1 MRRTRFA
8 AVVST
13 GLILA
18 ASVSATAAVPS
29 AVAAAPGGTAEP
41 ASATAARET
50 PGSGAASATVR
61 LITGDR
67 VTVGTAAD
75 GRQTASVQPGAGR
88 EGVVFHTSEADG
100 RLTVLPSDADP
111 LIRSGRLDRRL
122 FDVTGL
128 VRQQYDEAH
137 RASLPLIIGKAAGAV
152 TDRLTALAAPGTR
165 TRDLNSIGARSV
177 SVPDTDLG
185 DFWHQIVPATTKTS
199 LKAAAAP
206 KIWLDGRVQAQATG
220 GSMDQIGAPPVW
232 QAGYEGG
239 GVKVAVLDTGV
250 DQTHPDLKGRIAEA
264 QDFTASPSGTGDHF
278 GHGTHVASIIG
289 GTGAASGGA
298 RKGVAQKADL
308 LVGKV
313 LGDTGYGT
321 DSQVIAGMQWAADEG
336 AKVVNMSL
344 GADDESDGTDPMS
357 LALNEISEAGGTL
370 FVVAAGNN
378 GQNGQQTVGIP
389 GVADD
394 ALTVGAVDSADAL
407 ADFSSRGPRSGD
419 GAVKPDVTAPGVD
432 IVAARAAGT
441 TLGDPVGPYYVTL
454 SGTSMATPHV
464 AGAAA
469 LLAQRHPDWTARQ
482 LKDAL
487 ISTAHTVAGQ
497 AVPDQGGGR
506 IDVSAAAL
514 GAVTATG
521 TVFLGDI
528 HGTDPTAAHAVTY
541 TNTSAA
547 PVTLSLGFALTTT
560 GGRAVG
566 KDAVRL
572 GDGTAG
578 QTLTVPAHGT
588 AEIPVTVDP
597 SKVEHGSYYGYLTA
611 TPAGGKAVHTTLA
624 LVAHGPVHTLRV
636 TAYDAHGALAQPM
649 LSIWGASGL
658 LYPDV
663 TAEGVSTADL
673 EEGTY
678 QVRASFQEMTP
689 NGVEER
695 LVVLPEVKLTKDTAV
710 TVDARRTT
718 QVEIRTPKP
727 AQQSG
732 VPYYQTYRQIDGH
745 GLLEAEQFF
754 TGTLSKLYVSPTA
767 KVTDG
772 AFEFSSRWQLTAPL
786 LTTRAP
792 GTGLDLN
799 AYYTSYSPV
808 FDSRGASLT
817 AVDAGSLEAPDFR
830 HVRGKLAVV
839 RNETG
844 ETEGQLAAAAAKA
857 GARGLMIVHFSDFAW
872 TRWYPTGERNAVPT
886 VRIGKATGDAL
897 LRKLAKKPVTVRFGG
912 TSVSPYLYD
921 VVQTST
927 QQIPQHV
934 VHTVTAANSAVIP
947 STYADNGGAPWAS
960 EQRFAWRPYQGV
972 AWENTRNVPTGVTR
986 TDYLSSN
993 GTLWQHRVNQ
1003 ETTFD
1008 IDVPLQA
1015 GMVGPATVYRPGRQ
1029 PAEAWQQAVVRP
1041 SIPRG
1046 ARYPS
1051 VRTGDVLDLR
1061 IPEFTDSG
1069 TGHWA
1074 RAATDGGF
1082 GGFNAAGTASTAGT
1096 AGTAATAGKEGTP
1109 QDDPAQG
1116 DTAKATLF
1124 RNGTQ
1129 VGTADSPWTDFEVA
1143 PGTADYRLDVATSRV
1158 SPEWKYATDTSTS
1171 WWFRSGTAGDQ
1182 AALLPL
1188 LQVDY
1193 NVPVDAWNAVRAG
1206 RTHTVGLTVRSQD
1219 GTAAPK
1225 GVQTEVQVSYDD
1237 GRTWS
1242 AARVGSRGHNTFDA
1256 RITKSARAKGDTY
1269 VTLRVTARDAAGDR
1283 VQQTVRRAYLWRG

>member
-1 MRRTRFA
+1 MRRTRFT
-8 AVVST
+8 AVASA

-18 ASVSATAAVPS
+18 ASVSAVTVPS
-29 AVAAAPGGTAEP
+29 ASAAAPGATSEP
-41 ASATAARET
+41 VSAAADRAT

-67 VTVGTAAD
+67 VTVATTAD
-75 GRQTASVQPGAGR
+75 GRRTASVQPGAGR
-88 EGVVFHTSEADG
+88 EGVVFHTSEEDG
-100 RLTVLPSDADP
+100 RVTVLPSDADP
-111 LIRSGRLDRRL
+111 LVRSGRLDRRL

-128 VRQQYDEAH
+128 VAQQYDEAH

-152 TDRLTALAAPGTR
+152 TDRLTALAEPGTPAH
-165 TRDLNSIGARSV
+165 DLTSIGARSV
-177 SVPDTDLG
+177 AVPDTDLG
-185 DFWHQIVPATTKTS
+185 DFWHQLVPA
-199 LKAAAAP
+199 KADGANAKADRAQASAAP
-206 KIWLDGRVQAQATG
+206 RIWLDGRVQAQAAG

-264 QDFTASPSGTGDHF
+264 EDFTGGPSGTGDHF

-298 RKGVAQKADL
+298 RKGVAQAADL

-313 LGDTGYGT
+313 LGDDGYGT

-357 LALNEISEAGGTL
+357 LALNEISEASGTL

-378 GQNGQQTVGIP
+378 GESGQQSVGIP

-394 ALTVGAVDSADAL
+394 ALTVGAVDKNDAL
-407 ADFSSRGPRSGD
+407 AYFSSRGPRSGD

-441 TLGDPVGPYYVTL
+441 TLGDPVDPYYVTL

-469 LLAQRHPDWTARQ
+469 LLAQRHPDWAAPQ

-497 AVPDQGGGR
+497 AVTDEGGGR

-514 GAVTATG
+514 GPVTATG
-521 TVFLGDI
+521 TVFLGDV
-528 HGTDPTAAHAVTY
+528 HETDPTATHAITY

-547 PVTLSLGFALTTT
+547 PVTLSLGLTLATS
-560 GGRAVG
+560 GGRAVAEG
-566 KDAVRL
+566 AVRL
-572 GDGTAG
+572 GDGKAG
-578 QTLTVPAHGT
+578 QKITVPAGGS
-588 AEIPVTVDP
+588 AQIPVTVDP
-597 SKVEHGSYYGYLTA
+597 SKVGHGSYYGYLTA
-611 TPAGGKAVHTTLA
+611 TPGSGKPVHTTLA
-624 LVAHGPVHTLRV
+624 LVAHGPVHTLTV
-636 TAYDAHGALAQPM
+636 TAYDAHGALAQPT
-649 LSIWGASGL
+649 LSIWGANGL
-658 LYPDV
+658 LYPPGSG
-663 TAEGVSTADL
+663 EGVSTADL

-678 QVRASFQEMTP
+678 QVRASFQEMTA
-689 NGVEER
+689 NGIEER

-718 QVEIRTPKP
+718 QVEIRTPEP

-732 VPYYQTYRQIDGH
+732 TPYYQTYRQIDGH

-786 LTTRAP
+786 LTTQAP

-808 FDSRGASLT
+808 FDGRGVSLT
-817 AVDAGSLEAPDFR
+817 AVDAGSLEHPDFSR
-830 HVRGKLAVV
+830 ARGKLAVI

-844 ETEGQLAAAAAKA
+844 ESEMELAAQAAKA
-857 GARGLMIVHFSDFAW
+857 GVRGLMIVHFSDFAW

-886 VRIGKATGDAL
+886 VRIGKATGEAL
-897 LRKLAKKPVTVRFGG
+897 LAKVASARKPVTVRFGG

-921 VVQTST
+921 IVQTST

-960 EQRFAWRPYQGV
+960 EQRYAWRPYQGV

-986 TDYLSSN
+986 TEYLSTD

-1008 IDVPLQA
+1008 IDVPLKA
-1015 GMVGPATVYRPGRQ
+1015 GMVGPATVYRAGRQ

-1046 ARYPS
+1046 TSTPS

-1074 RAATDGGF
+1074 RAATDGDF
-1082 GGFNAAGTASTAGT
+1082 GGFGT
-1096 AGTAATAGKEGTP
+1096 AGTSSTGATP
-1109 QDDPAQG
+1109 QDDPVEG

-1143 PGTADYRLDVATSRV
+1143 PGAADYRLDVATSRV
-1158 SPEWKYATDTSTS
+1158 SPEWEYATGTSTS
-1171 WWFRSGTAGDQ
+1171 WWFRSGTAGDEP
-1182 AALLPL
+1182 ALLPL

-1193 NVPVDAWNAVRAG
+1193 AVPVDAWNAVRAG
-1206 RTHTVGLTVRSQD
+1206 RTHTVGLTVRAQD
-1219 GTAAPK
+1219 GAAAPK
-1225 GVQTEVQVSYDD
+1225 GVRVEMQASYDD

-1242 AARVGSRGHNTFDA
+1242 TARVDSRGHNTFDA
-1256 RITKSARAKGDTY
+1256 KLTKSAHGKGDTY